1 MVAPTTLQNFVTN
14 VFDLLKCG
22 CFFYFGVVLLK
33 ILKYTAGGNRTD
45 RQINFDPGIRSG
57 VYATLK

>member
-22 CFFYFGVVLLK
+22 YFFYFGVVLLK

-45 RQINFDPGIRSG
+45 RQTDRFYLSST
-57 VYATLK
+57 V